1 MFRDRTNLYIS
12 FRQSYVHHPQLFR
25 PPPSE
30 LPEEQQGLI
39 ADTGFRDVTI
49 EMDLLPPSWVDV
61 SEQIDETLASIRR
74 KVSQLDVLHRRN
86 ALPGFDDRSK
96 DEKEIEKLTLQI
108 TSDLHGCQSLIK
120 GLDSQLQKETS
131 AAELKMGANM
141 KISLATKV
149 QEASMQFRKM
159 QSQYLK
165 SLRNEAFPATP
176 LERAGSPAQFGS
188 SQFAGSD
195 PQLEDE
201 LDVQLSENTLQQSS
215 MLATSEDAS
224 IRQREQEITK
234 IAQGILEL
242 AEIFKDLQT
251 MVIDQGTLLDRID
264 YNVETMY
271 VNVKQAD
278 KELIQGAHYQKRTQ
292 KCKIILL
299 LVLIILALIIILI
312 VKPKRHESSSSS
324 SASPPAEN
332 VGHEGEVS
340 DHNGLEGSGSQVEK
354 RLFWDRH

>member
-12 FRQSYVHHPQLFR
+12 YRQSYVHHPQLFR
-25 PPPSE
+25 PQPSE
-30 LPEEQQGLI
+30 IPEEQQGLMSDSG
-39 ADTGFRDVTI
+39 AREVAI

-61 SEQIDETLASIRR
+61 SEQIDETLGSVRR
-74 KVSQLDVLHRRN
+74 KISQLEVLHKRN

-96 DEKEIEKLTLQI
+96 DEKEIEQLTLQI

-120 GLDSQLQKETS
+120 GLDGQINKETS
-131 AAELKMGANM
+131 PAEMKMGANM

-149 QEASMQFRKM
+149 QTVSTQFRKM

-165 SLRNEAFPATP
+165 SLRNETFPATP
-176 LERAGSPAQFGS
+176 LERAASPAQFSS
-188 SQFAGSD
+188 SQFAGTD
-195 PQLEDE
+195 PQLEDD

-215 MLATSEDAS
+215 ILADSEDAS

-234 IAQGILEL
+234 IAQGILEI

-271 VNVKQAD
+271 TNVKQAD

-299 LVLIILALIIILI
+299 LVLIIVALIIILI
-312 VKPKRHESSSSS
+312 VKPKRHGSSSPPPSS
-324 SASPPAEN
+324 EPPTSQEDN
-332 VGHEGEVS
+332 M
-340 DHNGLEGSGSQVEK
+340 HNGLEGSGNQVA
-354 RLFWDRH
+354 R

>member
-1 MFRDRTNLYIS
+1 MFRDRTNLYFS
-12 FRQSYVHHPQLFR
+12 YRQSYAHHPQPLRSF
-25 PPPSE
+25 PQDV
-30 LPEEQQGLI
+30 PEEQEGLI
-39 ADTGFRDVTI
+39 SSGAVSSDITI

-61 SEQIDETLASIRR
+61 SEQIDEMLVAIKR
-74 KVSQLDVLHRRN
+74 KVAQLDVLHRRN

-96 DEKEIEKLTLQI
+96 DEKQIENLTLQV
-108 TSDLHGCQSLIK
+108 TSDLHSCQSLIK
-120 GLDSQLQKETS
+120 GLDSQISKETS
-131 AAELKMGANM
+131 PAERKMGANM

-149 QEASMQFRKM
+149 QGVSTQFRKM

-165 SLRNEAFPATP
+165 SLRNEAFPTTP
-176 LERAGSPAQFGS
+176 LERVASPAQF
-188 SQFAGSD
+188 AGPND

-201 LDVQLSENTLQQSS
+201 MDVQLSQNTLQQSS
-215 MLATSEDAS
+215 MLATSEDAT
-224 IRQREQEITK
+224 IRQREQGITK

-242 AEIFKDLQT
+242 ADIFKDLQT

-299 LVLIILALIIILI
+299 LVLIIAALIIILI
-312 VKPKRHESSSSS
+312 VKPKRHDSSP
-324 SASPPAEN
+324 APLPPAEPTP
-332 VGHEGEVS
+332 GDGTKEVS
-340 DHNGLEGSGSQVEK
+340 NGGSDGSEGQVE
-354 RLFWDRH
+354 